1 MRWCKWR
8 CPTLSVAHSTCCADL
23 PGPARWDGADL
34 ILRVQVQPR
43 ASCNEFAGTHAG
55 ALKVRLTSPPVDGK
69 ANAAL
74 IAFLAEAFGVAK
86 RRVTLLK
93 GETGRAKQLR
103 IRAPVRF
110 PPGLRIPPARPD

>member
-1 MRWCKWR
+1 M
-8 CPTLSVAHSTCCADL
+8 AHSISCADP

-43 ASCNEFAGTHAG
+43 ASCDEFAGIHAG
-55 ALKVRLTSPPVDGK
+55 ALKVRLTSPPVDGR

-74 IAFLAEAFGVAK
+74 IAFLAESFGVAK
-86 RRVTLLK
+86 RQVTLLK

-103 IRAPVRF
+103 IQAPARF
-110 PPGLRIPPARPD
+110 PPGLPVPPARPV

>member
-1 MRWCKWR
+1 MSLA
-8 CPTLSVAHSTCCADL
+8 PSTSCADL

-55 ALKVRLTSPPVDGK
+55 ALKIRLTSPPVDGK

-74 IAFLAEAFGVAK
+74 LAFLAEAFGVAQ
-86 RRVTLLK
+86 RQVTLLK
-93 GETGRAKQLR
+93 GDAGRAKQLR
-103 IRAPVRF
+103 IQAPVRF
-110 PPGLRIPPARPD
+110 PPGLPVPPARPA

>member
-1 MRWCKWR
+1 
-8 CPTLSVAHSTCCADL
+8 VAHSTSYADL

-43 ASCNEFAGTHAG
+43 ASCDEFAGIHAG

-74 IAFLAEAFGVAK
+74 IAFLAESFGVAK
-86 RRVTLLK
+86 RQVTLLK
-93 GETGRAKQLR
+93 GESGRTKQLR
-103 IRAPVRF
+103 VQAPVRF
-110 PPGLRIPPARPD
+110 PPGLPVPPARPV

>member
-1 MRWCKWR
+1 M
-8 CPTLSVAHSTCCADL
+8 AHSTSYADL

-43 ASCNEFAGTHAG
+43 ASCDEFAGLHAG
-55 ALKVRLTSPPVDGK
+55 ALKVRLTSAPVDGK

-86 RRVTLLK
+86 RQVTLLK
-93 GETGRAKQLR
+93 GESGRTKQLR
-103 IRAPVRF
+103 IQAPARF
-110 PPGLRIPPARPD
+110 PPGLPVPPARPA

>member
-1 MRWCKWR
+1 
-8 CPTLSVAHSTCCADL
+8 VAHSTSYADL

-43 ASCNEFAGTHAG
+43 ASCDEFAGIHAG

-74 IAFLAEAFGVAK
+74 IAFLAESFGVAK
-86 RRVTLLK
+86 RQVTLLK
-93 GETGRAKQLR
+93 GESGRTKQLR
-103 IRAPVRF
+103 IQAPVRF
-110 PPGLRIPPARPD
+110 LPGLPVPPARPV

>member
-1 MRWCKWR
+1 M
-8 CPTLSVAHSTCCADL
+8 AHSTSYADL

-43 ASCNEFAGTHAG
+43 ASCDEFAGIHAG
-55 ALKVRLTSPPVDGK
+55 ALKVRLTSPPVDGR

-74 IAFLAEAFGVAK
+74 IAFLAESFGVAK
-86 RRVTLLK
+86 RQVTLLK

-103 IRAPVRF
+103 IQAPVRF
-110 PPGLRIPPARPD
+110 PPGLPVPPVRPV

>member
-1 MRWCKWR
+1 M
-8 CPTLSVAHSTCCADL
+8 AHSTSCADL
-23 PGPARWDGADL
+23 PGPIRWDGTDL

-43 ASCNEFAGTHAG
+43 ASRDEFAGVHAG

-86 RRVTLLK
+86 RQVALLR
-93 GETGRAKQLR
+93 GDSGRAKQLR
-103 IRAPVRF
+103 IRAPARF
-110 PPGLRIPPARPD
+110 PPGLPVPPTRPV

>member
-1 MRWCKWR
+1 MAR
-8 CPTLSVAHSTCCADL
+8 STSYADL

-43 ASCNEFAGTHAG
+43 ASCDELAGIHAG

-74 IAFLAEAFGVAK
+74 IAFLAESFGVAK
-86 RRVTLLK
+86 RQVTLLK
-93 GETGRAKQLR
+93 GESGRAKQLR
-103 IRAPVRF
+103 IQAPVRF
-110 PPGLRIPPARPD
+110 PPGLPVPPARPV